1 MNIQN
6 NMPKEVEGEN
16 GLELLVKHLAQSA
29 SPENISYEMQSHRG
43 KVVEVPKNY
52 AQIAGA
58 IVNHVITGKEKSEI
72 VILLPYFI
80 GNPGML
86 QAFARLADSTKGQ
99 SVYGEPFECFS
110 NAALRSRDELYL
122 KVCIDLNQ
130 YRARTSQ
137 REQAKELHE
146 LLVDA
151 VEDLKT

>member
-99 SVYGEPFECFS
+99 SVYGEPGFS
-110 NAALRSRDELYL
+110 NRALRSQDELYL

-137 REQAKELHE
+137 RELAKELHE